1 MEQTNN
7 KTLFILRH
15 NDIIPRTSKIVNK
28 TNEIANNA
36 IEVGL
41 ILKEEDKLISRRT
54 KLTNSYMIGANNTS
68 IRGDNSDALASQ
80 IINNIMK

>member
-41 ILKEEDKLISRRT
+41 ILKEED
-54 KLTNSYMIGANNTS
+54 N
-68 IRGDNSDALASQ
+68 
-80 IINNIMK
+80 

>member
-41 ILKEEDKLISRRT
+41 ILKEEDKSISNNKIAT
-54 KLTNSYMIGANNTS
+54 ALQEIIATPLTG
-68 IRGDNSDALASQ
+68 L
-80 IINNIMK
+80 K

>member
-41 ILKEEDKLISRRT
+41 ILKEEDKLI
-54 KLTNSYMIGANNTS
+54 
-68 IRGDNSDALASQ
+68 
-80 IINNIMK
+80 INNNIATALQEIIATPLTGLK

>member
-41 ILKEEDKLISRRT
+41 ILKEEDKLI
-54 KLTNSYMIGANNTS
+54 
-68 IRGDNSDALASQ
+68 
-80 IINNIMK
+80 INNNIATALQEIIATPLTSLK